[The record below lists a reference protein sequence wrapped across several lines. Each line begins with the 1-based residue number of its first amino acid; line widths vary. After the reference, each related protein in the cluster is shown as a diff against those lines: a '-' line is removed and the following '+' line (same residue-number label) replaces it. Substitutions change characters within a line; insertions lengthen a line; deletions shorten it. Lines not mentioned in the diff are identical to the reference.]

1 MRNIF
6 SCCLLALFSA
16 PVWASRPIDLG
27 REVRDAASVIVGHA
41 EARESF
47 IAADGEIYTRVT
59 LRVDAA
65 LKGAPGAG
73 SLVLTIP
80 GGEVGDLGLIDS
92 TAPELGQGEPVLV
105 LLDNQEGEQ
114 EEGKWKATRGISL
127 GGGTVAELAQEPK
140 LVLGIVAEE
149 LGREGLRI
157 SPQEFKKASES
168 IDRYAAATPL
178 AATVACFK
186 LIGPKW
192 ANKTASFRLNS
203 TLPSTFPD
211 AMRRAAASWSN
222 SGSQFK
228 FSEDPMSNNVV
239 SLAPISTANVLA
251 QTRISY
257 SPSTNTLIS
266 FTLTFNS
273 SFQWTNTGTPGT
285 FDIEGVGAH
294 ELGHAVGLD
303 HPADASCAEQTMW
316 FSSSSGETKK
326 RSLESGDKEGTVSL
340 YAAGGTVTPPPPTPT
355 ISTPVLNTLYT
366 YPRPTANRTF
376 LLAALGSAFDTA
388 LIEFVVKGGSC
399 PAAGCIIA
407 RAQLSNV
414 SSTQAIANFFTS
426 VRGQYTLQLR
436 NGLAGPVSAAVA
448 AFTVR

>member
-6 SCCLLALFSA
+6 SWALLAVFSTS
-16 PVWASRPIDLG
+16 VWASRPIDLG
-27 REVRDAASVIVGHA
+27 REVRESASVVVGHA

-47 IAADGEIYTRVT
+47 VAADGEIYTRVT
-59 LRVDAA
+59 LRIDAS
-65 LKGAPGAG
+65 LKSAPGADA
-73 SLVLTIP
+73 LVLTIP
-80 GGEVGDLGLIDS
+80 GGEVGDRGLIDS

-105 LLDNQEGEQ
+105 LLDNQEGE
-114 EEGKWKATRGISL
+114 WKATRGIPL
-127 GGGTVAELAQEPK
+127 GGESVAELALEPK

-149 LGREGLRI
+149 LGREGFRI

-168 IDRYAAATPL
+168 IDRYAASTPL
-178 AATVACFK
+178 AATVSCFK

-192 ANKTASFRLNS
+192 ANKTATFRLNS

-211 AMRRAAASWSN
+211 AMRRAASSWTN
-222 SGSQFK
+222 AGSQFK
-228 FSEDPMSNNVV
+228 FTEDPMSNNVV

-273 SFQWTNTGTPGT
+273 SYQWTNTGTPGT

-294 ELGHAVGLD
+294 ELGHALGLD
-303 HPADASCAEQTMW
+303 HPGDASCAEQTMW

-340 YAAGGTVTPPPPTPT
+340 YTAGGTVTPPPPPPPT
-355 ISTPVLNTLYT
+355 VSTPVLSTLYI
-366 YPRPTANRTF
+366 YPRATTNRTF
-376 LLAALGSAFDTA
+376 FLAALGSGFDAT

-399 PAAGCIIA
+399 PVGGCIIP

-414 SSTQAIANFFTS
+414 SATQAIASFLTS

-436 NGLAGPVSAAVA
+436 NGPTGPVSAAIA
-448 AFTVR
+448 SFSVR